1 MDLYI
6 ATRSDRGDIVKIG
19 RSSDARA
26 RCTALQASQAFWV
39 EPTVIFT
46 GQGFRETEIHQA
58 LKKRRV
64 EGVPSR
70 EWFNYTLADAVQAVG
85 GQLYA
90 ADAVQAVGGQLYAAP
105 TTISSLPEVD
115 LRPHLEFV
123 PAPRFAS
130 TAADVEAL
138 ALAACGETWRTA
150 ITNAELVRQRR
161 RFEDRN
167 EYFYQSLEGWAKV
180 PNAEPLGTLE
190 TCADDEVEADDVFS
204 APDGEPIN
212 DEPET

>member
-19 RSSDARA
+19 RSNDARA
-26 RCTALQASQAFWV
+26 RCTALQASQAFWM
-39 EPTVIFT
+39 EASVIFT

-70 EWFNYTLADAVQAVG
+70 EWFNYTLVDAVQAVS
-85 GQLYA
+85 GQLHTSSQPDPGRA
-90 ADAVQAVGGQLYAAP
+90 GEAAP
-105 TTISSLPEVD
+105 STGLPEVD

-123 PAPRFAS
+123 SAPRFAS

-138 ALAACGETWRTA
+138 ALAICGETWRRS
-150 ITNAELVRQRR
+150 ITNAKLARQRR
-161 RFEDRN
+161 QFEGRN
-167 EYFYQSLEGWAKV
+167 EYFYHSPEGWVKLLH
-180 PNAEPLGTLE
+180 AEPLDTLE
-190 TCADDEVEADDVFS
+190 TPANDEVEANDTFNWPDDE
-204 APDGEPIN
+204 PLGGEPG
-212 DEPET
+212 T